1 MASTGSSFS
10 AEAPETGPARGPV
23 VAGLLTFQDADTV
36 AAVATAIRDG
46 LDSRFARVDNRI
58 VLVDAGSSDGT
69 MARARDSLAGANY
82 VEATTNRSTADLLEV
97 PYHGLPGKARAIHAV
112 LTAARDLGARAC
124 VVFDGGV
131 STVSPGWVTSLVSP
145 VIDRDLDFVSAFY
158 ARHRFEGALT
168 TAIVYPVVRALYG
181 VRLRQPA
188 TAEFACSSRFVE
200 HALGEN
206 VWNHPSAQVGID
218 VWLATAAASGG
229 FRIGEAE
236 VGLRAHGSRGEEGL
250 DLGAT
255 IAQVVGALFTDLE
268 RRAAIWQRPRTLA
281 AAEHLAGGATAP
293 APPPGPVDVERLIET
308 FRLGYREL
316 RDLWASILPPLTI
329 LDLKHLVA
337 ASGESFVM
345 NDQLWARIVYDFA
358 LGCRLRVVAR
368 EHLLRSLAP
377 LYSGWLAS
385 YILQVRNVAPEAV
398 DQRVETI
405 AAAFESQKN
414 YLIARWRWPERR
426 RSG

>member
-10 AEAPETGPARGPV
+10 AAASEAGPAPGPV

-36 AAVATAIRDG
+36 AGVATAIRDG
-46 LDSRFARVDNRI
+46 LDNRFARVNNRI
-58 VLVDAGSSDGT
+58 ILVDAGSSDGT
-69 MARARDSLAGANY
+69 LARARDSLAGANF
-82 VEATTNRSTADLLEV
+82 VEATTDRSTADRLEV
-97 PYHGLPGKARAIHAV
+97 PYHGLPGKGRAIHAV

-131 STVSPGWVTSLVSP
+131 STVSAGWVTSLVSP
-145 VIDRDLDFVSAFY
+145 VIERDLDFVSAFY
-158 ARHRFEGALT
+158 ERHRFEGALT
-168 TAIVYPVVRALYG
+168 RAIVYPVVRALYG

-188 TAEFACSSRFVE
+188 TAEFACSLRFVE

-206 VWNHPSAQVGID
+206 LWNHPAAQVGID
-218 VWLATAAASGG
+218 LWLATAAASGG

-236 VGLRAHGSRGEEGL
+236 VGVRAHGSRGVEGL

-281 AAEHLAGGATAP
+281 AVDHVAGGTTAP
-293 APPPGPVDVERLIET
+293 AAQPGPVDVERLTET

-316 RDLWASILPPLTI
+316 RDLWASVLPPLTI

-337 ASGESFVM
+337 ASGDAFAM
-345 NDQLWARIVYDFA
+345 DDQLWARIVYDFA
-358 LGCRLRVVAR
+358 LGYRLRVVAR

-385 YILQVRNVAPEAV
+385 YILQVRDVSPDAV
-398 DQRVETI
+398 DHRVEAI

>member
-1 MASTGSSFS
+1 MASTGSNSS
-10 AEAPETGPARGPV
+10 VAASEAGPAPGPV
-23 VAGLLTFQDADTV
+23 VAGLLTYQDADTV
-36 AAVATAIRDG
+36 AGVATAIRDG
-46 LDSRFARVDNRI
+46 LDSQFASVDRRI
-58 VLVDAGSSDGT
+58 VLVDAGSSDAT
-69 MARARDSLAGANY
+69 VARARDALGGADV
-82 VEATTNRSTADLLEV
+82 VEAVADRSTADLLEV
-97 PYHGLPGKARAIHAV
+97 PYHGLPGKARAIRAV
-112 LTAARDLGARAC
+112 LTTARDLGARAC

-131 STVSPGWVTSLVSP
+131 TTVSAEWVTALVTP

-158 ARHRFEGALT
+158 ERHRFEGALT
-168 TAIVYPVVRALYG
+168 RAIVYPVVRALYG

-188 TAEFACSSRFVE
+188 TAEFACSPRFVE

-206 VWNHPSAQVGID
+206 LWNHPAAQVGID
-218 VWLATAAASGG
+218 LWLATAAASAS
-229 FRIGEAE
+229 FRIGEAA
-236 VGLRAHGSRGEEGL
+236 VGLRAHGSRGEEAL

-255 IAQVVGALFTDLE
+255 IAQLVGALFTDLE
-268 RRAAIWQRPRTLA
+268 RHATVWQRPRALSPV
-281 AAEHLAGGATAP
+281 EHVAGRATAS
-293 APPPGPVDVERLIET
+293 APPPGAVDVDRLIET

-316 RDLWASILPPLTI
+316 RDLWASVLPPLTI

-337 ASGESFVM
+337 ESNDRFAM
-345 NDQLWARIVYDFA
+345 DDQLWARIVYDFA

-385 YILQVRNVAPEAV
+385 YILQVRDVSPEAV
-398 DQRVETI
+398 DQRVEAI

-426 RSG
+426 RTG

>member
-10 AEAPETGPARGPV
+10 AAASETGPSRGPV

-36 AAVATAIRDG
+36 AGVATAIRDG
-46 LDSRFARVDNRI
+46 LDSHFARADSRI

-69 MARARDSLAGANY
+69 MARARDSLAGANF
-82 VEATTNRSTADLLEV
+82 VEASTARSTADLLEV

-112 LTAARDLGARAC
+112 LTTARDLGARAS

-158 ARHRFEGALT
+158 ERHRFEGALT
-168 TAIVYPVVRALYG
+168 RAIVSPVVRALYG

-188 TAEFACSSRFVE
+188 TAEFACSSRFAE
-200 HALGEN
+200 HALAEN
-206 VWNHPSAQVGID
+206 VWTHPAAQIGID
-218 VWLATAAASGG
+218 LWLATAAASGG

-236 VGLRAHGSRGEEGL
+236 VGLRAHGSRGEGGL

-255 IAQVVGALFTDLE
+255 IAQIVGALFTDVE
-268 RRAAIWQRPRTLA
+268 RRAAVWQRPRALA
-281 AAEHLAGGATAP
+281 AVEHVAGAATAP
-293 APPPGPVDVERLIET
+293 APQPGPVDVERLIET

-316 RDLWASILPPLTI
+316 RDLWASVLPPLTI

-337 ASGESFVM
+337 ESGDAFVM
-345 NDQLWARIVYDFA
+345 DDQLWARIVYDFA

-368 EHLLRSLAP
+368 DHLLRSLAP

-385 YILQVRNVAPEAV
+385 YILRVRNVSPDAV
-398 DQRVETI
+398 DHRVEAI

-426 RSG
+426 RTG

>member
-10 AEAPETGPARGPV
+10 AAVSETGPAPGPV
-23 VAGLLTFQDADTV
+23 VAGLLTFQDVDTV
-36 AAVATAIRDG
+36 AGVAMAIRDG
-46 LDSRFARVDNRI
+46 LDSHFARTDRRI
-58 VLVDAGSSDGT
+58 VLVDAGSTDGT
-69 MARARDSLAGANY
+69 MARARDSLVGANF
-82 VEATTNRSTADLLEV
+82 VEATTGRATADLLEV

-124 VVFDGGV
+124 VLFDGGV
-131 STVSPGWVTSLVSP
+131 STVSPAWVTSLVSP
-145 VIDRDLDFVSAFY
+145 VIDRDLDFVSTFY
-158 ARHRFEGALT
+158 ERHRFEGALT
-168 TAIVYPVVRALYG
+168 RGIVYPVVRALYG

-200 HALGEN
+200 HALGETL
-206 VWNHPSAQVGID
+206 WSHPAAQVGID
-218 VWLATAAASGG
+218 LWLATAAASGG

-236 VGLRAHGSRGEEGL
+236 VGMRAQGLRGEEGL

-255 IAQVVGALFTDLE
+255 IAQFVGALFTDLE

-281 AAEHLAGGATAP
+281 AVEHIASGTTAH
-293 APPPGPVDVERLIET
+293 APQPGPVDVERLIEA

-316 RDLWASILPPLTI
+316 RDLWASVLPPLTI
-329 LDLKHLVA
+329 LDLKRLVA
-337 ASGESFVM
+337 RSGDAFAM
-345 NDQLWARIVYDFA
+345 DDQLWARIVYDFA

-385 YILQVRNVAPEAV
+385 YILQVRNVSPEAV
-398 DQRVETI
+398 DQRVEAI

>member
-1 MASTGSSFS
+1 M
-10 AEAPETGPARGPV
+10 
-23 VAGLLTFQDADTV
+23 

-46 LDSRFARVDNRI
+46 LGSHLARVGSRI

-69 MARARDSLAGANY
+69 MARARDSLAGANF
-82 VEATTNRSTADLLEV
+82 VEATATRSTADLLEV

-131 STVSPGWVTSLVSP
+131 STVSPEWVTSLVSP

-158 ARHRFEGALT
+158 ERHRFEGALT
-168 TAIVYPVVRALYG
+168 RAIVYPVVRALYG

-188 TAEFACSSRFVE
+188 TAEFACSSRFTE

-206 VWNHPSAQVGID
+206 VWNHPAAQIGID
-218 VWLATAAASGG
+218 LWLATAAASGG

-236 VGLRAHGSRGEEGL
+236 VGVRVHGSRGEEGL

-268 RRAAIWQRPRTLA
+268 RRAAVWQRPRALA
-281 AAEHLAGGATAP
+281 AVEHVAGATTAP
-293 APPPGPVDVERLIET
+293 APPHRPVDVERLIDT

-316 RDLWASILPPLTI
+316 RDLWATVLPPLTI

-337 ASGESFVM
+337 ASGDAFVM
-345 NDQLWARIVYDFA
+345 DDQLWARIVYDFA

-368 EHLLRSLAP
+368 EHLLRALAP

-385 YILQVRNVAPEAV
+385 YILQVRDVSPEAV
-398 DQRVETI
+398 DQRVDAL

-426 RSG
+426 SG

>member
-10 AEAPETGPARGPV
+10 AAASETGPAPGPV
-23 VAGLLTFQDADTV
+23 VAGLLTFQDAATV
-36 AAVATAIRDG
+36 AGVATAIRDG
-46 LDSRFARVDNRI
+46 LDGHFARVDNRI

-69 MARARDSLAGANY
+69 MARARDSLVGANF
-82 VEATTNRSTADLLEV
+82 VEATTDRSTADLLEI
-97 PYHGLPGKARAIHAV
+97 PYHGLPGKARAVHAV
-112 LTAARDLGARAC
+112 LTAARDLRARAC
-124 VVFDGGV
+124 VMFDGGV
-131 STVSPGWVTSLVSP
+131 STVSAEWVTSLVSP

-158 ARHRFEGALT
+158 ERHRFDGALT
-168 TAIVYPVVRALYG
+168 RAIVYPVVRALYG

-188 TAEFACSSRFVE
+188 TAEFACSLRFVE
-200 HALGEN
+200 HALGEAL
-206 VWNHPSAQVGID
+206 WNHPAAQVGVD
-218 VWLATAAASGG
+218 MWLATAAASGG

-236 VGLRAHGSRGEEGL
+236 VGLRAHGSRGEAGL

-268 RRAAIWQRPRTLA
+268 RHAAIWQRPRPPA
-281 AAEHLAGGATAP
+281 AVDHLAGGPTAP
-293 APPPGPVDVERLIET
+293 APQPGPVDVERLIET

-316 RDLWASILPPLTI
+316 RDLWASVLPPLTI

-337 ASGESFVM
+337 GSGDAFAM
-345 NDQLWARIVYDFA
+345 DDQLWARIVYDFA

-368 EHLLRSLAP
+368 DHLLRSLAP

-385 YILQVRNVAPEAV
+385 YILQVRNVSPEAV
-398 DQRVETI
+398 DQRVEAI

>member
-1 MASTGSSFS
+1 MA
-10 AEAPETGPARGPV
+10 V
-23 VAGLLTFQDADTV
+23 
-36 AAVATAIRDG
+36 VATAIREG
-46 LDSRFARVDNRI
+46 LGSHFARADSRI

-69 MARARDSLAGANY
+69 MARARDSLAGANF
-82 VEATTNRSTADLLEV
+82 VEASTARSTADLLEV

-124 VVFDGGV
+124 AVFDGGV

-145 VIDRDLDFVSAFY
+145 VIDHDLDFVSAVY

-168 TAIVYPVVRALYG
+168 RAIVSPVVRALYG

-188 TAEFACSSRFVE
+188 TAEFACSSRFAE
-200 HALGEN
+200 HALAEN
-206 VWNHPSAQVGID
+206 VWNHPAAQIGID
-218 VWLATAAASGG
+218 LWLATAAAAGG
-229 FRIGEAE
+229 FRIGEAD

-268 RRAAIWQRPRTLA
+268 RRAAVWQRPRALTA
-281 AAEHLAGGATAP
+281 VEHVAGAPTAH
-293 APPPGPVDVERLIET
+293 AREPGPVDVERLIET

-316 RDLWASILPPLTI
+316 RDLWASVLPPLTI

-337 ASGESFVM
+337 GSSDAFVM
-345 NDQLWARIVYDFA
+345 DDQLWARIVYDFA
-358 LGCRLRVVAR
+358 LGCRLRVVVR
-368 EHLLRSLAP
+368 EHLLRALAP

-385 YILQVRNVAPEAV
+385 YILRVRNVSPDAV
-398 DQRVETI
+398 DQRAEAI

-414 YLIARWRWPERR
+414 YLIARWRWPDRR
-426 RSG
+426 RTG

>member
-10 AEAPETGPARGPV
+10 AAASETGPAAGPV

-36 AAVATAIRDG
+36 AGVATAIRDG
-46 LDSRFARVDNRI
+46 LDSHFARVDNRI
-58 VLVDAGSSDGT
+58 VLVDAGSNDGT
-69 MARARDSLAGANY
+69 MARARDSLAGANF

-131 STVSPGWVTSLVSP
+131 STVSAGWVTSLVSP

-158 ARHRFEGALT
+158 ERHRFEGALT
-168 TAIVYPVVRALYG
+168 RAIVSPVVRAVYG

-188 TAEFACSSRFVE
+188 TAEFACSPRFVE
-200 HALGEN
+200 HALEEN
-206 VWNHPSAQVGID
+206 LWNHPAAQVGID
-218 VWLATAAASGG
+218 LWLATAAAAGS

-236 VGLRAHGSRGEEGL
+236 VGLRAHGSRGAEGL

-268 RRAAIWQRPRTLA
+268 RRAGIWQRPRTLA
-281 AAEHLAGGATAP
+281 AVDHVAGASAP
-293 APPPGPVDVERLIET
+293 APQPGAVDVERLIET
-308 FRLGYREL
+308 YRLGYREL
-316 RDLWASILPPLTI
+316 RDLWASVLPPLTI

-337 ASGESFVM
+337 ASGDAFVM
-345 NDQLWARIVYDFA
+345 DDQLWARIVYDFA

-368 EHLLRSLAP
+368 EHLLRALAP

-385 YILQVRNVAPEAV
+385 YILQVRNVSPEAV
-398 DQRVETI
+398 DQRVEAI

-426 RSG
+426 RTG

>member
-1 MASTGSSFS
+1 MG
-10 AEAPETGPARGPV
+10 G
-23 VAGLLTFQDADTV
+23 
-36 AAVATAIRDG
+36 VATAIRDG
-46 LDSRFARVDNRI
+46 LDSHFAHAERRI
-58 VLVDAGSSDGT
+58 VLVDAGSNDGT
-69 MARARDSLAGANY
+69 MARARDSLAGANV
-82 VEATTNRSTADLLEV
+82 VEATTDRSTADLLDV

-112 LTAARDLGARAC
+112 LTAARDLDARAC

-131 STVSPGWVTSLVSP
+131 STVSAEWVTSLVSP

-158 ARHRFEGALT
+158 ERHRFEGALT
-168 TAIVYPVVRALYG
+168 RAIVYPVVRALYG

-188 TAEFACSSRFVE
+188 TAEFACSPRFVE
-200 HALGEN
+200 HALAEKL
-206 VWNHPSAQVGID
+206 WNHPAAQVGID
-218 VWLATAAASGG
+218 LWLATAAASGG
-229 FRIGEAE
+229 FRIGEAA
-236 VGLRAHGSRGEEGL
+236 VGLRAHGSRGEEAL

-268 RRAAIWQRPRTLA
+268 RRAAVWQRPRGLA
-281 AAEHLAGGATAP
+281 AVEHVAGATTAP
-293 APPPGPVDVERLIET
+293 APQPGPVDVERLIET

-316 RDLWASILPPLTI
+316 RDLWASVLPPVTI

-337 ASGESFVM
+337 ASGDGFAM
-345 NDQLWARIVYDFA
+345 DDQLWARIVYDFA

-385 YILQVRNVAPEAV
+385 YILQVRHVSPEAV
-398 DQRVETI
+398 DQRVEAI
-405 AAAFESQKN
+405 AGAFESQKN

-426 RSG
+426 RTG